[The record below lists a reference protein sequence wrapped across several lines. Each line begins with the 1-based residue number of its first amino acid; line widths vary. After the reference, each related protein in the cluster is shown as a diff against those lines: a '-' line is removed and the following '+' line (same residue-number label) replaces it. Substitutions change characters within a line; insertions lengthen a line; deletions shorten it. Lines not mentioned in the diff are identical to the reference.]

1 MIALW
6 YRFCALFWSSWR
18 RLWYAG
24 EDPFEDWD
32 WDTMRMRDD

>member
-6 YRFCALFWSSWR
+6 YRFCARFWSSWR

-24 EDPFEDWD
+24 EDPFEMEDE
-32 WDTMRMRDD
+32 